1 MATTFKPEKLN
12 FSEGEVAQQL
22 GITLDRLHQLLDLN
36 VFNDGGEK
44 PERITFRP
52 QDLVMLGVWDKVTP
66 QNVIPIRRR
75 G

>member
-1 MATTFKPEKLN
+1 MSTTFKPEKLN
-12 FSEGEVAQQL
+12 FTEREVAEQL
-22 GITLDRLHQLLDLN
+22 GISVDRLHQLLDLN

-52 QDLVMLGVWDKVTP
+52 QDLVMLGIWEKITP
-66 QNVIPIRRR
+66 QNVVNIRRR

>member
-1 MATTFKPEKLN
+1 MSTIFKPEKLN
-12 FSEGEVAQQL
+12 FTEREVAEQL
-22 GITLDRLHQLLDLN
+22 GISVDRLHQLLDLN

-52 QDLVMLGVWDKVTP
+52 QDLVMLGIWEKITP
-66 QNVIPIRRR
+66 QNVVPIRRR